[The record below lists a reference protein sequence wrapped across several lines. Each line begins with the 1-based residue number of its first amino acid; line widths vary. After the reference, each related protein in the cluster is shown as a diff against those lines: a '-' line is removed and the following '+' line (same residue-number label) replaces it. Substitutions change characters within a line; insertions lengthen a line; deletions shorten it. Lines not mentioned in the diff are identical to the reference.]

1 MQNNYNNVLF
11 NNIKGNCVI
20 KMYLNKRNFNFFCLK
35 REFISSWGVL
45 SNRGCV
51 VIAGVCVVIVTL
63 LSNYAPRRK
72 PPTRPKTA
80 NEQQTHTGTPVP
92 Q

>member
-1 MQNNYNNVLF
+1 
-11 NNIKGNCVI
+11 
-20 KMYLNKRNFNFFCLK
+20 
-35 REFISSWGVL
+35 
-45 SNRGCV
+45 V

-80 NEQQTHTGTPVP
+80 NEQQTHTTKRTPPSLCCLTGKTLCMRTVKAGRGILIRTVETNGLKNYNGRN
-92 Q
+92 QS